1 MQTTATDRIEKAAV
15 LRAPRSRVWRAL
27 SDVRE
32 FSAWFLTNFE
42 GEFTKGAVVRGR
54 PTNPGY
60 EHLTI
65 EIRIERME
73 PERHFS
79 FRWHPYEVDLS
90 KDASSEPTTLVEFTL
105 EERRKAP
112 GSQWS
117 SRGST
122 PCLPGGASRRS
133 ARTRADGP
141 NRCRTSR
148 GMSRGRSAGP
158 ARLRES
164 APVFAA
170 LGDATR
176 LRLVERLCAEG
187 PLSITRLSEDMDV
200 TRQAVTKHLVALA
213 GAGLARPRREGREQI
228 WELETRRLALA
239 RQTLDQISGQWDSA
253 IARLRAFVED

>member
-1 MQTTATDRIEKAAV
+1 
-15 LRAPRSRVWRAL
+15 
-27 SDVRE
+27 
-32 FSAWFLTNFE
+32 
-42 GEFTKGAVVRGR
+42 
-54 PTNPGY
+54 
-60 EHLTI
+60 
-65 EIRIERME
+65 
-73 PERHFS
+73 
-79 FRWHPYEVDLS
+79 
-90 KDASSEPTTLVEFTL
+90 
-105 EERRKAP
+105 
-112 GSQWS
+112 
-117 SRGST
+117 
-122 PCLPGGASRRS
+122 
-133 ARTRADGP
+133 
-141 NRCRTSR
+141 
-148 GMSRGRSAGP
+148 MSRGRSA
-158 ARLRES
+158 AAVRLRES